1 MYKPFLLDKFRKQ
14 EDTMTTADVLNKYKK
29 IAVVGFSHNHDRPSN
44 SIAKYLKQQG
54 YTVYGVNPGL
64 GGRTIDGIEV
74 VSTVAELPEQVNII
88 NVFRRPEALPELV
101 DEVLALDYKPEV
113 IWTQFGVVHPK
124 AKQKALENGFEYI
137 EDRCI
142 YVEHRRM

>member
-1 MYKPFLLDKFRKQ
+1 MSI
-14 EDTMTTADVLNKYKK
+14 EEILNSYKK
-29 IAVVGFSHNHDRPSN
+29 IAVVGFSNNPARPSN
-44 SIAKYLKQQG
+44 SIAKYMKQQG

-74 VSTVAELPEQVNII
+74 VNNLAELPGQVNII
-88 NVFRRPEALPELV
+88 NVFRRPDALPDLV
-101 DEVLALDYKPEV
+101 DEILALDYKPEV

-142 YVEHRRM
+142 YVEHRRL